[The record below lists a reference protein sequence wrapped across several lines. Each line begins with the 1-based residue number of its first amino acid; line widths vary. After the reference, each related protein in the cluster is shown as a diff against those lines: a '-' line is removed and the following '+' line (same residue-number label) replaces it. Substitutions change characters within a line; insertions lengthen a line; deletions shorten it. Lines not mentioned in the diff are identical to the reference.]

1 MNKSKQKM
9 NAEKKISNYNLK
21 STVIKRKNITTMNNI
36 KSLTERINEYG
47 KKEISINKISN
58 LIDKKKKIRKKN

>member
-21 STVIKRKNITTMNNI
+21 RNQEKRIIKM
-36 KSLTERINEYG
+36 
-47 KKEISINKISN
+47 
-58 LIDKKKKIRKKN
+58 LI